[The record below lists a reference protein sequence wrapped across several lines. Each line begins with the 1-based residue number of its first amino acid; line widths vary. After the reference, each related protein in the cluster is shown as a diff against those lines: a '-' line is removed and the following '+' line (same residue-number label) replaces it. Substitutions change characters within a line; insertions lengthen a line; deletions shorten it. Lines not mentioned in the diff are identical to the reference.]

1 MSDEQIQHTDDPI
14 GPGWAW
20 VAKGDTVR
28 EGDMW
33 SNGVLAWSQAERV
46 GETVQYNAQYRRR
59 IEQPQQAS
67 ASDNVAELTRVN
79 VAMARII
86 DDLVRR
92 VAAIEAQ
99 LHGNNHSLQATVT
112 LEPEWAADI
121 DKFFVSRDAGLQHI
135 LRWYYRR
142 AAERKAEQ

>member
-1 MSDEQIQHTDDPI
+1 VSDEQIQQADDPS
-14 GPGWAW
+14 GSGWRD
-20 VAKGDTVR
+20 VGDR
-28 EGDMW
+28 ELLQVGDMYW
-33 SNGVLAWSQAERV
+33 GENEWQPTQHIGALAYIY
-46 GETVQYNAQYRRR
+46 GTGYRRR
-59 IEQPQQAS
+59 IEQPKRAS